1 MKRLH
6 HGGVV
11 DRAVRLIPVGDVLT
25 KLGVQFPGTPPA
37 GSSYKVYCP
46 FGELHPDRGAEKE
59 MRLYADGRAFCHI
72 CRRQYDSVS
81 LFAQFAG
88 VSPVI
93 AARQLLVDAGYSS
106 RDDDQGIRIV
116 EEIPPEKLR
125 VGALAA
131 LAVWADAR
139 GIDRLTDERYLRC
152 VEVADVITKEEHVQ
166 QWLDACKRRLSG

>member
-6 HGGVV
+6 HGTVV
-11 DRAVRLIPVGDVLT
+11 DRAVRLIPVGDVLL

-81 LFAQFAG
+81 LFAQAVG

-106 RDDDQGIRIV
+106 KDDDQGIRVV
-116 EEIPPEKLR
+116 EDIPPEKLQAR
-125 VGALAA
+125 ALAA
-131 LAVWADAR
+131 LAVWADAHE
-139 GIDRLTDERYLRC
+139 IDRFSDAYLR
-152 VEVADVITKEEHVQ
+152 VSDTADHITEQDHVRR
-166 QWLDACKRRLSG
+166 WLDAAKRRLSG